1 MHVNLVSM
9 LYVKWNSCV
18 FLRDRGTYGNVIGK
32 QNEFTNKVD
41 TDLHAHALVWFNFLC
56 NVLGW
61 IANWNSNGGRWEVA
75 NIKH

>member
-1 MHVNLVSM
+1 MLNGTLVFSFETEEH
-9 LYVKWNSCV
+9 N
-18 FLRDRGTYGNVIGK
+18 GNVIGK

-56 NVLGW
+56 NDLGW
-61 IANWNSNGGRWEVA
+61 IANWNSNGGQWEMT

>member
-1 MHVNLVSM
+1 MLNGTLVFSFETEEH
-9 LYVKWNSCV
+9 K
-18 FLRDRGTYGNVIGK
+18 GNVIGK

-41 TDLHAHALVWFNFLC
+41 TDLHAHALVRFNFLC